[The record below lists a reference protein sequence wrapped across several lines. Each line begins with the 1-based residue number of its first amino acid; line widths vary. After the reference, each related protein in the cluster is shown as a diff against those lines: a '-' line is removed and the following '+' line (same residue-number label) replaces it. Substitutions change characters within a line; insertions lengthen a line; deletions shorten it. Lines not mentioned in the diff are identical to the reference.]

1 MKVHDT
7 GAAAAAAVS
16 NTPDRPAAALL
27 HDHDDGRLLVFRIE
41 PGQQVPVHTSV
52 SSVFLT
58 VMSGSGYVS
67 GADGERAVVPG
78 NVIAYAPNEPHGMR
92 AVTERLVLT
101 ALITPRP
108 AAR

>member
-1 MKVHDT
+1 MKIHDLP
-7 GAAAAAAVS
+7 GAAASAVS

-58 VMSGSGYVS
+58 VISGRGLVS
-67 GADGERAVVPG
+67 GADGEREVGPGSVVSYEPG
-78 NVIAYAPNEPHGMR
+78 EPHGMR
-92 AVTERLVLT
+92 AAGEIFVLA

>member
-1 MKVHDT
+1 MKVHDVP
-7 GAAAAAAVS
+7 GAAAAAVS

-27 HDHDDGRLLVFRIE
+27 HDHDDGRLLVFRIAA
-41 PGQQVPVHTSV
+41 GQQVPVHTSV

-58 VMSGSGYVS
+58 VIAGAGFVS
-67 GADGERAVVPG
+67 GAEGERAVVPG
-78 NVIAYAPNEPHGMR
+78 NVISYAPNEPHGMR
-92 AVTERLVLT
+92 AESEPLVLT